1 MPVTQRSRGPGT
13 GGQKPGA
20 LRWEN
25 TIEAVTYTIVSLG
38 WETVKLVGA
47 LKPPLLPLDQMQMK
61 GG

>member
-1 MPVTQRSRGPGT
+1 MPVTQRSRDPGS

-25 TIEAVTYTIVSLG
+25 TIEAVTYTIISPG

-47 LKPPLLPLDQMQMK
+47 LKPPLTST
-61 GG
+61 